1 MQLRRPSDK
10 AVSDPRNF
18 DFTPIELSSL
28 AAKRRKTNYSVFN
41 SILSCDQ
48 EQLRRKRSSSSLM
61 SPDSTHSPS
70 QISGTNLF
78 CTLMHFIQMRSWT
91 QTEKVLFFLLQ
102 DKSLSQFNW
111 YTLQLFHRPHRLHSK
126 RHPSHQPQRRSLAQS
141 LVQLQ
146 TCPHPPLHCYPWMK
160 RSNPL
165 LKLLQWTFNP

>member
-1 MQLRRPSDK
+1 MWEGLGDFQPSDVHKQYGISFKTPRFRDLEVEENVQVQVQLRRPSDK

-78 CTLMHFIQMRSWT
+78 CTLMHFIQMRS
-91 QTEKVLFFLLQ
+91 
-102 DKSLSQFNW
+102 
-111 YTLQLFHRPHRLHSK
+111 
-126 RHPSHQPQRRSLAQS
+126 
-141 LVQLQ
+141 
-146 TCPHPPLHCYPWMK
+146 
-160 RSNPL
+160 
-165 LKLLQWTFNP
+165 